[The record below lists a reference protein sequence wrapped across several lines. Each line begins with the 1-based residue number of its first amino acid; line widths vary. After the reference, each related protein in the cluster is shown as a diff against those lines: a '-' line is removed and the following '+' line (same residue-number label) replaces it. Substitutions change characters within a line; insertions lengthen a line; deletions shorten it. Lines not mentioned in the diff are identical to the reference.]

1 MEQRRYHHRDSS
13 IHIDMILQII
23 CGLIAFGLL
32 ALFVKIFGTPPDDD
46 I

>member
-23 CGLIAFGLL
+23 CGLIAFGIIVLL
-32 ALFVKIFGTPPDDD
+32 VNILGEPEDE
-46 I
+46 